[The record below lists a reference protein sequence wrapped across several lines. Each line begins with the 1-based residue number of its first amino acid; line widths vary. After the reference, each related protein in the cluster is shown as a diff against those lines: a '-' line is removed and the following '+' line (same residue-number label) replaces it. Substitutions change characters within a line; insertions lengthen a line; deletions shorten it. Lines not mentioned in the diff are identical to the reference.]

1 MNDVVSLAAFA
12 GKVLCLLVLVSILK
26 PHGVLPTQEALL
38 TVEAGGGRSP

>member
-12 GKVLCLLVLVSILK
+12 GKVLCLLVLVSIRK
-26 PHGVLPTQEALL
+26 PHGVLPTQEAL